1 MTPRD
6 ALLAVAGG
14 TLVVL
19 ALLDLYPEAVI
30 AAMAYAAAWWLL
42 GEPAPHRD

>member
-1 MTPRD
+1 MTPREV
-6 ALLAVAGG
+6 LVSVAGG

-30 AAMAYAAAWWLL
+30 AAMAFAAAWWLL
-42 GEPAPHRD
+42 GEPALHRD